1 MPIRFRCGNCNQLL
15 GISRKKVGTRV
26 RCPTCA
32 TEVTVPSPEAA
43 QVHKESEHASGDDGG
58 PSPLFER
65 SDFGDLFEAV
75 VAPAPPPPIRG
86 VAAGAA
92 PLGAPAGAPAESK
105 PGNEFAFDVEPVD
118 AAAVAAPRSAT
129 ARQQGILLTPTW
141 ATVLAVVAIILLAI
155 AFGLGLGIGYFIFRP
170 AAPAPEGDASTRV
183 TMVQWR
189 DHILAAKVVSSCR
202 TS

>member
-65 SDFGDLFEAV
+65 SDFGNLFEAV

-92 PLGAPAGAPAESK
+92 PLGASAGAPAESK
-105 PGNEFAFDVEPVD
+105 PGSEFAFDVEPVD
-118 AAAVAAPRSAT
+118 AAAVAAPRSAI

-155 AFGLGLGIGYFIFRP
+155 AFGLGLGIGYFIFHSAR
-170 AAPAPEGDASTRV
+170 PAPEGDASARV
-183 TMVQWR
+183 ATVQWR
-189 DHILAAKVVSSCR
+189 DHILAAKVAM
-202 TS
+202 